1 MNNYGTA
8 KLNRGI
14 VWPSTFKQRGK
25 TDHIAA
31 DKTNEKSNSL
41 HEIKFFSIY
50 FLSGCFYNNLSDYFV
65 TWIINELN

>member
-1 MNNYGTA
+1 MN
-8 KLNRGI
+8 KLLGNSQI
-14 VWPSTFKQRGK
+14 EPSTFKKPGK

-65 TWIINELN
+65 T

>member
-1 MNNYGTA
+1 MCHCLTVHFQ
-8 KLNRGI
+8 KTRE
-14 VWPSTFKQRGK
+14 

-41 HEIKFFSIY
+41 HEIKFFSIVY
-50 FLSGCFYNNLSDYFV
+50 FLSGCFYNNLSDYFL